1 MFNNL
6 VDCRCDIDHVSEP
19 NTKVRHYMVMQVL
32 PAYRNMLDQS
42 IADLNETV
50 AELQRKY
57 QRIDSEGNEWKTRF
71 VKNWSLQ
78 L

>member
-1 MFNNL
+1 
-6 VDCRCDIDHVSEP
+6 
-19 NTKVRHYMVMQVL
+19 MVMQVL